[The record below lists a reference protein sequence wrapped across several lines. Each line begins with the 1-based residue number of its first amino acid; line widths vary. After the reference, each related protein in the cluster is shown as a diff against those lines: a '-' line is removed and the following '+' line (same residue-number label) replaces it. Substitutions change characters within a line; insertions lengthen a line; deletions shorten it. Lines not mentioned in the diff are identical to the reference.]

1 MAINFTVGEFVIAN
15 QAYTKKILPTIIGI
29 RKQTLGSLGVI
40 GSNPSEVLETGMT
53 PDSQSFIR
61 LRPQDTTSPAFRGGK
76 GTIIYFP
83 DDAILNNS
91 LERTTAYLDD
101 KCCVKALNLSGSLI
115 TKGALVYQIGFDTS
129 QQLPTIDLASGA
141 NPAMA
146 AVLGLASADI
156 PDTEC
161 GSIIFSGSF
170 EGLNTSIFS
179 NVGDRVFL
187 GDPAGT
193 FSNVAGTVEALIGR
207 VLSID
212 SVNGS
217 ISLVQSL
224 GGSGSGAMGATGLKG
239 CTGLQGE
246 TGLGT
251 QGVTGLALGATGIQG
266 VTGILGIDGQ
276 TGIQGVQGTGGV
288 TGLEGLQ
295 GLTGLALGSTGL
307 QGDQGAT
314 GVGGGGCTGIQGET
328 GLGLPGNTG
337 LQGIQGDTGIKGCT
351 GIQGLGSTGVQ
362 GETGIQGTTG
372 AAGGGTGLQGETGIK
387 GCTGIQGLG
396 ETGLQGIQGQTG
408 IGGGGGGSGA
418 SLNTIRFTVGTAAT
432 TDSSTVLPAS
442 ARVMYAAFDV
452 TTAYQNPATISVGR
466 AGSTAAYMQTWMID
480 AETIG
485 FNANFQDTDGGSAAI
500 RVTVSSTPGFGAGT
514 CIIWYTNPDS

>member
-15 QAYTKKILPTIIGI
+15 QAYTKKILPTITGI

-40 GSNPSEVLETGMT
+40 GNSPSEILETGMT
-53 PDSQSFIR
+53 PDAQFFIR
-61 LRPQDTTSPAFRGGK
+61 LRPQDTTSPAFRGGN

-83 DDAILNNS
+83 NDTILNNS
-91 LERTTAYLDD
+91 LERTTAYLAD
-101 KCCVKALNLSGSLI
+101 KCCVKALNLTGSLI
-115 TKGALVYQIGFDTS
+115 TKGALVYQIGFNAA
-129 QQLPTIDLASGA
+129 QQLPTIALASGA
-141 NPAMA
+141 NPSTA

-156 PDTEC
+156 LDTEC

-170 EGLNTSIFS
+170 EGLNTSIFA

-193 FSNVAGTVEALIGR
+193 FNNVAGTVEALIGR

-212 SVNGS
+212 PVNGS

-276 TGIQGVQGTGGV
+276 TGIQGVGVTGIEGSQGVTGILGIDGQTGVQGVQGTGGI

-314 GVGGGGCTGIQGET
+314 GVGGGGG
-328 GLGLPGNTG
+328 
-337 LQGIQGDTGIKGCT
+337 
-351 GIQGLGSTGVQ
+351 GSV
-362 GETGIQGTTG
+362 TG
-372 AAGGGTGLQGETGIK
+372 AMRV
-387 GCTGIQGLG
+387 
-396 ETGLQGIQGQTG
+396 
-408 IGGGGGGSGA
+408 
-418 SLNTIRFTVGTAAT
+418 IRFTVGTAAT
-432 TDSSTVLPAS
+432 TDSVTAIPSGG
-442 ARVMYAAFDV
+442 RVQFCSLEITSPYDAG
-452 TTAYQNPATISVGR
+452 TLIGVGR
-466 AGSTAAYMQTWMID
+466 
-480 AETIG
+480 IG
-485 FNANFQDTDGGSAAI
+485 FAPTYMTVSQNNPESIGANVVFNDVATVGAV
-500 RVTVSSTPGFGAGT
+500 RVTITGSPAAGASICT
-514 CIIWYTNPDS
+514 VWYAEVDV